1 MAIRVAAR
9 SDILKRTQKEDEDEW
24 IAGGPAAVNGMSSE
38 ILYLLDSAHG
48 LCMPEGNTSRR
59 VIGKLR
65 EETRSRRPIRVL
77 HHVNQ
82 ATSEALTFLVD
93 SASPM
98 LIDRVC
104 PRSGI
109 SDEGK

>member
-1 MAIRVAAR
+1 
-9 SDILKRTQKEDEDEW
+9 
-24 IAGGPAAVNGMSSE
+24 MSSE
-38 ILYLLDSAHG
+38 ILYLLDSAQG
-48 LCMPEGNTSRR
+48 LFTPQGNIDCSD
-59 VIGKLR
+59 IGELQS
-65 EETRSRRPIRVL
+65 ETRSRRPIRAT

-82 ATSEALTFLVD
+82 ATSETLRVLID
-93 SASPM
+93 SALPK

>member
-1 MAIRVAAR
+1 MAIRAEAR
-9 SDILKRTQKEDEDEW
+9 SVILKRTQKENEDEW
-24 IAGGPAAVNGMSSE
+24 IAGGPATVNGMSSE

-48 LCMPEGNTSRR
+48 LFMPEGNTSRR

-77 HHVNQ
+77 HHVSQ
-82 ATSEALTFLVD
+82 ATSEALRFLVD
-93 SASPM
+93 SAPPM

-104 PRSGI
+104 RRSGI

>member
-1 MAIRVAAR
+1 M
-9 SDILKRTQKEDEDEW
+9 
-24 IAGGPAAVNGMSSE
+24 NGISSE
-38 ILYLLDSAHG
+38 ILYLLDSAQG
-48 LCMPEGNTSRR
+48 LFTPQGNTSRR
-59 VIGKLR
+59 AIGKLR

-77 HHVNQ
+77 HHVSQ
-82 ATSEALTFLVD
+82 ATSEALRFLVD
-93 SASPM
+93 SAPPM

>member
-1 MAIRVAAR
+1 
-9 SDILKRTQKEDEDEW
+9 
-24 IAGGPAAVNGMSSE
+24 MSSE
-38 ILYLLDSAHG
+38 ILYLLDPAQG
-48 LCMPEGNTSRR
+48 LCIPEGNTSRR

-65 EETRSRRPIRVL
+65 EETRSRRPIRVI

-82 ATSEALTFLVD
+82 ATSEALRFLSD
-93 SASPM
+93 SGIPI

-109 SDEGK
+109 SDEDKRRSGNRMTE

>member
-1 MAIRVAAR
+1 M
-9 SDILKRTQKEDEDEW
+9 
-24 IAGGPAAVNGMSSE
+24 NGISSE
-38 ILYLLDSAHG
+38 ILYLLDSAQG
-48 LCMPEGNTSRR
+48 LFMPQGNTSYRA
-59 VIGKLR
+59 IGKLR
-65 EETRSRRPIRVL
+65 EETRSRRPIRST

-82 ATSEALTFLVD
+82 ATSEALRFLID
-93 SASPM
+93 SSLPI